1 MFYLPPQKNRLQ
13 FPQKK
18 QNQFKNPRIYQM
30 ALSSGALSGIY
41 TGLIVG
47 ALVISVLLMLTLSL
61 YPMAC
66 IGILGLYMCGCS
78 AYILAY
84 LIINKKTLN
93 PADGG
98 MDVKYMVADYMCL
111 FNAILCLFIF
121 IMSIVIASR
130 RADMFRLGMGM
141 GYRPPIL

>member
-1 MFYLPPQKNRLQ
+1 
-13 FPQKK
+13 
-18 QNQFKNPRIYQM
+18 M

-98 MDVKYMVADYMCL
+98 VDVKYMVADYMCL

-130 RADMFRLGMGM
+130 RADMFRLGMG
-141 GYRPPIL
+141 YRPPIL

>member
-18 QNQFKNPRIYQM
+18 QNRFKNPRIYQM

-93 PADGG
+93 PADGL
-98 MDVKYMVADYMCL
+98 DVKYMVADYMCL

-130 RADMFRLGMGM
+130 RNDMFRLGMGM